1 MPLIDLIKQRRSVRN
16 FLDKPIEREKIM
28 ACLEAA
34 RLAPSA
40 SNSQPWSFL
49 VVDDPALRDRVC
61 KNAFRGPYFI
71 NSFCKKAPVI
81 LVVISE
87 RSKFLTRIAAVFRG
101 TQFYLIDIGIS
112 VEHFVLQAEESG
124 LGTCWIGWFN
134 EKEVKKT
141 LSIPE
146 SKKVD
151 ILVAVGYRD
160 TSIPFNE
167 YNREKPEDIIMFN
180 RYNTR

>member
-1 MPLIDLIKQRRSVRN
+1 MPFIDLLKQRRSVRD
-16 FLDKPIEREKIM
+16 FLDKPVERHKLI

-49 VVDDPALRDRVC
+49 VVDDPGLKDILC
-61 KNAFRGPYFI
+61 KEAFGGLYFFNAFCR
-71 NSFCKKAPVI
+71 KAPVI

-87 RSKFLTRIAAVFRG
+87 QSKFLTRIGALFRG
-101 TQFYLIDIGIS
+101 TQFYLIDIGIA
-112 VEHFVLQAEESG
+112 VEHFILQAEEMD

-134 EKEVKKT
+134 EKAVKKT
-141 LSIPE
+141 LTIPE
-146 SKKVD
+146 SKKID

-160 TSIPFNE
+160 TSKSYNE
-167 YNREKPEDIIMFN
+167 QKREKLDNIIAFN
-180 RYNTR
+180 RYRSR

>member
-1 MPLIDLIKQRRSVRN
+1 MPLIDLLKQRRSVRN
-16 FLDKPIEREKIM
+16 FLDKPVEREKIII
-28 ACLEAA
+28 CLEAA

-49 VVDDPALRDRVC
+49 VVDDHALRDRLC
-61 KNAFRGPYFI
+61 RDAFSGPYLI
-71 NSFCKKAPVI
+71 NSFGKKAPVI

-87 RSKFLTRIAAVFRG
+87 QSKFLTRIAAVFRG
-101 TQFYLIDIGIS
+101 TQFYLIDIGIV
-112 VEHFVLQAEESG
+112 VEHFVLQAEELG

-134 EKEVKKT
+134 EKAVKKT

-146 SKKVD
+146 TKKVD

-160 TSIPFNE
+160 TSISFNE
-167 YNREKPEDIIMFN
+167 QKREKLEDIIAFN
-180 RYNTR
+180 NYRTG

>member
-1 MPLIDLIKQRRSVRN
+1 MPLIDLLKQRRSVRN
-16 FLDKPIEREKIM
+16 FLDKPVEREKM
-28 ACLEAA
+28 MTCLKAA

-40 SNSQPWSFL
+40 SNSQPWNFL
-49 VVDDPALRDRVC
+49 VVDEPGLRDSLC
-61 KNAFRGPYFI
+61 KNAFNGPYI
-71 NSFCKKAPVI
+71 VNSFCKKAPVI

-87 RSKFLTRIAAVFRG
+87 QSKFLTRIAAVFRG

-112 VEHFVLQAEESG
+112 VEHFVLQAEELG

-134 EKEVKKT
+134 EQAVKKT

-151 ILVAVGYRD
+151 ILVAVGYPD
-160 TSIPFNE
+160 TTKPFNKQ
-167 YNREKPEDIIMFN
+167 NREKLENIIAFN
-180 RYNTR
+180 NYKEG

>member
-1 MPLIDLIKQRRSVRN
+1 MPLIDLFKQRRSVRD
-16 FLDKPIEREKIM
+16 FLDKPVEREKII

-49 VVDDPALRDRVC
+49 IVNEPGLRDKLC
-61 KNAFRGPYFI
+61 KETFGGLYLFND
-71 NSFCKKAPVI
+71 FCRKAPVI

-87 RSKFLTRIAAVFRG
+87 QSKFLTRIGALFRG
-101 TQFYLIDIGIS
+101 TQFYLIDIGIA
-112 VEHFVLQAEESG
+112 VEHFILQAEELG

-134 EKEVKKT
+134 EKAVKKT
-141 LSIPE
+141 LTIPE

-160 TSIPFNE
+160 TTKPFNE
-167 YNREKPEDIIMFN
+167 YKREKLEDIVAFN
-180 RYNTR
+180 RYKPR

>member
-1 MPLIDLIKQRRSVRN
+1 MPLIDLIKQRRSVRD
-16 FLDKPIEREKIM
+16 FLDKPVEREKLM
-28 ACLEAA
+28 TCLEAA

-49 VVDDPALRDRVC
+49 VVDDPVLRDRFC
-61 KNAFRGPYFI
+61 KDTFNGPYFI

-87 RSKFLTRIAAVFRG
+87 RSKFFTRIAAVFRG
-101 TQFYLIDIGIS
+101 TQFYLLDIGIA
-112 VEHFVLQAEESG
+112 VEHFVLQAEELG

-134 EKEVKKT
+134 EKAVKKT
-141 LSIPE
+141 LSIPQ

-151 ILVAVGYRD
+151 VLIAVGYRD
-160 TSIPFNE
+160 NSIPFNE
-167 YNREKPEDIIMFN
+167 HKREKLEDITAFN
-180 RYNTR
+180 NYR